1 MSNRTKLILLLGL
14 TIASILFFLLF
25 KLGLHWEYLF
35 SDWDKF
41 TEDSAYAFNKRWYK
55 IIAMVIAGS
64 AIAFSTV
71 IFQTVTHNRILTPSI
86 IGLDWLFL
94 LVQTLL
100 IYFLGGRNY
109 AMISNEWM
117 FVISIGTLV
126 AFSVILFKIMLGKE
140 GRSVYFLLLMGII
153 MGALFNSLSTFMQVL
168 IDPNEFLIAQDKMFA
183 SFNNVQV
190 KLIVWAAIILVV
202 TCIAFIPFIRY
213 LDVLSL
219 GRDQSVNLGVSYQAV
234 VRISL
239 VVVAILTALST
250 ALVGPITFL
259 GLLVVNLTYEIFKT
273 YKHSVLIIGSILVS
287 IMALAF
293 GQLIVE
299 RIFTFS
305 TTLSVIINFIGGIY
319 FIYLLL
325 RGSK

>member
-1 MSNRTKLILLLGL
+1 MSNRIKFTILLALS
-14 TIASILFFLLF
+14 IASILFFVLF
-25 KLGLHWEYLF
+25 KLDLHWQYIF
-35 SDWDKF
+35 SDWNLF
-41 TEDSAYAFNKRWYK
+41 TEDAAYAFKNRSTK
-55 IIAMVIAGS
+55 IMAMLIAGT

-100 IYFLGGRNY
+100 IFFLGGKSY

-117 FVISIGTLV
+117 FLISIATLII
-126 AFSVILFKIMLGKE
+126 FSIALFKIMLGNE

-168 IDPNEFLIAQDKMFA
+168 IDPNEFLLAQDKMFA

-190 KLIVWAAIILVV
+190 KLLWWAASILIITV
-202 TCIAFIPFIRY
+202 IAFSPFIRY

-219 GRDQSVNLGVSYQAV
+219 GRDQSVNLGVSYQRV
-234 VRISL
+234 VRLTLI
-239 VVVAILTALST
+239 VVAILTALST

-259 GLLVVNLTYEIFKT
+259 GLLVVNLTYEVFKT
-273 YKHSVLIIGSILVS
+273 YKHSVLLIGSILVS
-287 IMALAF
+287 IIALAL

>member
-1 MSNRTKLILLLGL
+1 MSNRIKFTILLALS
-14 TIASILFFLLF
+14 IASILFFVLF
-25 KLGLHWEYLF
+25 KLDLHWQYIF
-35 SDWDKF
+35 SDWNLF
-41 TEDSAYAFNKRWYK
+41 TEDAAYAFKNRSTK
-55 IIAMVIAGS
+55 IMAMLIAGTS
-64 AIAFSTV
+64 IAFSTV

-100 IYFLGGRNY
+100 IFFLGGKSY

-117 FVISIGTLV
+117 FLISIATLII
-126 AFSVILFKIMLGKE
+126 FSIALFKIMLGNE

-168 IDPNEFLIAQDKMFA
+168 IDPNEFLLAQDKMFA

-190 KLIVWAAIILVV
+190 KLLWWAAGILIITV
-202 TCIAFIPFIRY
+202 IAFSPFIRY

-219 GRDQSVNLGVSYQAV
+219 GRDQSVNLGVSYQRV
-234 VRISL
+234 VRLTLI
-239 VVVAILTALST
+239 VVAILTALST

-259 GLLVVNLTYEIFKT
+259 GLLVVNLTYEVFKT
-273 YKHSVLIIGSILVS
+273 YKHSVLLIGSILVS
-287 IMALAF
+287 IIALAL

>member
-1 MSNRTKLILLLGL
+1 MSNCTKLFILMGL

-35 SDWDKF
+35 SDWNQF

-117 FVISIGTLV
+117 FAISIGTLV

-190 KLIVWAAIILVV
+190 KLIWWAAIILVV
-202 TCIAFIPFIRY
+202 TFIAFIPFIRY

-219 GRDQSVNLGVSYQAV
+219 GRDQSVNLGVSYQSV

-239 VVVAILTALST
+239 IIVAILTALST

-287 IMALAF
+287 IISLAL

>member
-1 MSNRTKLILLLGL
+1 MSNRIKFTILLALS
-14 TIASILFFLLF
+14 IASILFFVLF
-25 KLGLHWEYLF
+25 KLDLHWQYIF
-35 SDWDKF
+35 SDWNLF
-41 TEDSAYAFNKRWYK
+41 TEDAAYAFKNRSTK
-55 IIAMVIAGS
+55 IMAMLIAGT

-100 IYFLGGRNY
+100 IFFLGGKSY

-117 FVISIGTLV
+117 FLISIATLII
-126 AFSVILFKIMLGKE
+126 FSIALFKIMLGNE

-168 IDPNEFLIAQDKMFA
+168 IDPNEFLLAQDKMFA

-190 KLIVWAAIILVV
+190 KLLWWAAGILIITV
-202 TCIAFIPFIRY
+202 IAFSPFIRY

-219 GRDQSVNLGVSYQAV
+219 GRDQSVNLGVSYQRV
-234 VRISL
+234 VRLTLI
-239 VVVAILTALST
+239 VVAILTALST

-259 GLLVVNLTYEIFKT
+259 GLLVVNLTYEVFKT
-273 YKHSVLIIGSILVS
+273 YKHSVLLIGSILVS
-287 IMALAF
+287 IIALAL